1 MAKNTGAR
9 GFWWKKFKE
18 EPCRPETLELPVGF
32 QPETEEEE
40 EVENLPQPGEEPELE
55 PEKPAP
61 VQETLADV
69 AARLAAEEEEKRT
82 YEQAA
87 AEEAKRAEAAFRL
100 SLIHIFVLGFVRQ

>member
-40 EVENLPQPGEEPELE
+40 EVENLPQPGEEPQQE

-61 VQETLADV
+61 AQETLADA
-69 AARLAAEEEEKRT
+69 AARLPQRKKRSVHMHK
-82 YEQAA
+82 QPQRKQNAP
-87 AEEAKRAEAAFRL
+87 KR
-100 SLIHIFVLGFVRQ
+100 HFVVWKRNPL